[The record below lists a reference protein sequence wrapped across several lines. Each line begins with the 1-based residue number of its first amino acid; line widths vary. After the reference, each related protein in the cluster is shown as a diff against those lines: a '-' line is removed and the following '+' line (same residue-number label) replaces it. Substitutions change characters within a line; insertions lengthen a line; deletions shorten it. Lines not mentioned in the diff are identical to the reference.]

1 MFKKLN
7 KEMKREHSGFGGMI
21 FLTITLFSALTM
33 LFLVRLS
40 FNSTT
45 KSELDQIAFFEAT
58 KAANWL
64 YINNPNVVFYDQ
76 DVSQPLKS
84 ADGKSSYDLVAHY
97 NESVKKAGLSD
108 SNSVRKAGQHYYTSA
123 FILSMHSGFTGLG
136 HSTNSGNFSVQ
147 YPPVKNK
154 LGQLVRPSQTNVAIE
169 SNT

>member
-1 MFKKLN
+1 MFKILSR
-7 KEMKREHSGFGGMI
+7 EMKREHSGFGGMI
-21 FLTITLFSALTM
+21 FLTITMFSALTM
-33 LFLVRLS
+33 LFLVKLS

-45 KSELDQIAFFEAT
+45 KAELDQIAFFEAT

-64 YINNPNVVFYDQ
+64 YINNPNVGFYDQ

-84 ADGKSSYDLVAHY
+84 ADGKSSYDLVSHY
-97 NESVKKAGLSD
+97 NASVKKAGLSSSD
-108 SNSVRKAGQHYYTSA
+108 SVRKAGQKYSTSA
-123 FILSMHSGFTGLG
+123 FILSISSGVTGYG

-154 LGQLVRPSQTNVAIE
+154 LGQLIRPSQSNVTIE